1 MSYQFRITDEA
12 VADLARLD
20 RSVAQRILA
29 RIRWFADNFESVRH
43 ESLSGDLAGT
53 FKLRVGDYRVL
64 YTVDHGPRE
73 TVIRAIQ
80 HRSEVYRD
88 RG

>member
-1 MSYQFRITDEA
+1 MSYEFRITDEA

-20 RSVAQRILA
+20 RSVAQRILS
-29 RIRWFADNFESVRH
+29 RIRWFAGNFESVRH
-43 ESLSGDLAGT
+43 ESLSGGLAGT

-64 YTVDHGPRE
+64 YTIDHGLRE
-73 TVIRAIQ
+73 AVIRAIQ